1 MKEQCFLVR
10 EDMRGR
16 GVLSRVK
23 AEVSRGGG
31 RRWWMQEDGSQMSW
45 KNDLETSGMARVEIS
60 SKKCVWVGNFTCE
73 EKNYAY
79 RSFCVDS
86 IGSVDWLIYLVI
98 YLLNNKAPK
107 GFEQVAKLNTRI
119 KTVEKYSQ
127 FSDRLRRCNACLR
140 DYWWL
145 TCCRLCVDR

>member
-10 EDMRGR
+10 EDRRGR

-31 RRWWMQEDGSQMSW
+31 RWWWMQEDGSQMSW

-60 SKKCVWVGNFTCE
+60 SKNCVWVGNFRCE
-73 EKNYAY
+73 GKIMRIA
-79 RSFCVDS
+79 RFCIDS

-98 YLLNNKAPK
+98 Y
-107 GFEQVAKLNTRI
+107 F
-119 KTVEKYSQ
+119 
-127 FSDRLRRCNACLR
+127 
-140 DYWWL
+140 
-145 TCCRLCVDR
+145 